1 MTEWLMDG
9 IPRNIADNP
18 DMDVVGRIRDSLRR
32 DNGQTCDSSM
42 LAPCPFCGCETPYV
56 QTSSIGDCTEEARVV
71 CPSCHVATTR
81 DGQSWRVSYRGDDI
95 TRTLAIGRAISR
107 WNRRAERTCRVEVER
122 RKLSQTQTAVVKT
135 CSGCGFEFGV
145 EKENTLP
152 FEVTLNVVVPPNFCP
167 NCGAKVVDE

>member
-1 MTEWLMDG
+1 MCDWLMKG

-81 DGQSWRVSYRGDDI
+81 DGQSWRVSYRGDDV

-107 WNRRAERTCRVEVER
+107 WNRRAERTCQFFYDEKMAEYACSACGERVSGSNPADEYEVSP
-122 RKLSQTQTAVVKT
+122 LAVLE
-135 CSGCGFEFGV
+135 SFEY
-145 EKENTLP
+145 
-152 FEVTLNVVVPPNFCP
+152 CP
-167 NCGAKVVDE
+167 NCGARVIKEES

>member
-42 LAPCPFCGCETPYV
+42 LAPCPFCGCDQPYI
-56 QTSSIGDCTEEARVV
+56 QTNPLWDCTEEARVV

-81 DGQSWRVSYRGDDI
+81 DGQSWRVSYQGDDV

-107 WNRRAERTCRVEVER
+107 WNRRAERTCRNLLSGQYDGETFKCSECDYACEVAIPEEPEPYSW
-122 RKLSQTQTAVVKT
+122 LADWH
-135 CSGCGFEFGV
+135 CE
-145 EKENTLP
+145 LP
-152 FEVTLNVVVPPNFCP
+152 AYCP
-167 NCGAKVVDE
+167 NCGAKVVES